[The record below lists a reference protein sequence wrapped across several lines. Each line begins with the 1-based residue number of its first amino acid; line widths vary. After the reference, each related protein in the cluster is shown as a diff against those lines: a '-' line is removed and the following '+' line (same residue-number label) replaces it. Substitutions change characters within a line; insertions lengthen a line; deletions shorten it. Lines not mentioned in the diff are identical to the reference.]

1 MSARDGEAIGTVLVY
16 VRGGKLWYEVYNRDG
31 EICMRGRV
39 AELAD
44 FDSYKALCL
53 LQGVME
59 RRWEARKVELCCCG
73 AGELGAL
80 MMKDIAYYTEG
91 VYLSRHCLW

>member
-1 MSARDGEAIGTVLVY
+1 MY
-16 VRGGKLWYEVYNRDG
+16 
-31 EICMRGRV
+31 GRV

-44 FDSYKALCL
+44 CDSYKALCL
-53 LQGVME
+53 LQSVIE
-59 RRWEARKVELCCCG
+59 DDWEVRKVELCCSR

-80 MMKDIAYYTEG
+80 MMKDIAHNTKG